1 MKQTKN
7 ENLGILL
14 SIKPIHANRIIS
26 GLKTIE
32 IRRKIGQQFRENMKI
47 FIYASSP
54 TKKLLGSAMID
65 KIVIRNKSEISDIEL
80 SSACLSRTDIMD
92 YATGIESINLIY
104 LKNVIPINKNITIS
118 DIRALGITVPQS
130 FCYINTLAIS

>member
-1 MKQTKN
+1 MKKNKN
-7 ENLGILL
+7 ENLAILL

-65 KIVIRNKSEISDIEL
+65 KIVIRNKSEI
-80 SSACLSRTDIMD
+80 
-92 YATGIESINLIY
+92 
-104 LKNVIPINKNITIS
+104 
-118 DIRALGITVPQS
+118 
-130 FCYINTLAIS
+130 